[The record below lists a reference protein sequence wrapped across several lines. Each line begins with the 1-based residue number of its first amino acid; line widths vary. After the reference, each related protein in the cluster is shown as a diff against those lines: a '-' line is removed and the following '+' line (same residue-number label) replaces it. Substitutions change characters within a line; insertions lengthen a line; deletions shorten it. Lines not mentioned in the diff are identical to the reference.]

1 MVYKWL
7 NTVLWALYPPVC
19 VVCEQAL
26 PASAVAGDLCDPCRD
41 ALPWRRGPVCGQC
54 GLALEG
60 HEALRCGACLARPP
74 AFDRLFVPLA
84 YESPVGALITDFKF
98 HGRLAP
104 GRVLAGLLTD
114 AVTAAVADAGLPLP
128 EALVP
133 VPLHPARLARRGFNQ
148 AVELA
153 RPLAGALDLPLHTA
167 GIRRQQDTPA
177 QSTLTAKARRSNL
190 RQAFAVSGP
199 VPARVAIVDDVVT
212 TGATVEALAR
222 VLQRAGAEQVQVWA
236 LARA

>member
-1 MVYKWL
+1 MVYNWL
-7 NTVLWALYPPVC
+7 KTVHWALYPPVC

-26 PASAVAGDLCDPCRD
+26 PAPAPARDLCDPCRD
-41 ALPWRRGPVCGQC
+41 ALPWRRGPVCRQC

-60 HEALRCGACLARPP
+60 HEAPRCGACLVRPP
-74 AFDRLFVPLA
+74 AFDRLFAPLA

-98 HGRLAP
+98 HGRLAH
-104 GRVLAGLLTD
+104 GRVLAGLLAD
-114 AVTAAVADAGLPLP
+114 AVTAAVADAGLSLP

-148 AVELA
+148 AMELA
-153 RPLAGALDLPLHTA
+153 RPLAAALDRPLLTA
-167 GIRRQQDTPA
+167 GIRRRQDTPA
-177 QSTLTAKARRSNL
+177 QSTLPAKARRSNL
-190 RQAFAVSGP
+190 RRAFAVSGP

-222 VLQRAGAEQVQVWA
+222 VLRAAGAKEVQVWA